1 MESQKLEKG
10 FGNSELC
17 LNRGLR
23 GNVKDQITQHAR
35 RMRRTKLP
43 ILDGGALMYFA
54 AASYPAE

>member
-1 MESQKLEKG
+1 MESQKPGKD
-10 FGNSELC
+10 FGSFELC

-23 GNVKDQITQHAR
+23 GNVKDQITQRAR
-35 RMRRTKLP
+35 RMRRGGLP